1 MRQPPGPN
9 EAINSRDTAALPQFQ
24 TREAILSV
32 TATLRK
38 DATKSI
44 LPGAQ
49 FLLKNHGPGVL
60 VLDWRQPHPMMLAP
74 DDFMI
79 FPGTASADL
88 VMMAAGADV
97 TFSIEV

>member
-1 MRQPPGPN
+1 M
-9 EAINSRDTAALPQFQ
+9 
-24 TREAILSV
+24 SV

-38 DATKSI
+38 DATKTI

-97 TFSIEV
+97 TFSIEI